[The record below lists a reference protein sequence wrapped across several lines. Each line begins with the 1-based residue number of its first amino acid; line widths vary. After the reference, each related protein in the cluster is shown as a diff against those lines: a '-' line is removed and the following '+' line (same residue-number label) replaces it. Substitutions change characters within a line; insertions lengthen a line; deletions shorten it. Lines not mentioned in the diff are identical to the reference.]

1 MDKEIRHDTYGTFE
15 TAAMHGAAHAL
26 TAPVRAIHHIVNPP
40 SRKTVELQGQMNK
53 WMMLALSATASF
65 MTTLDGSIVNIGLP
79 SIASTFHV
87 GISGATEWII
97 IGYLVVIAAV
107 LLTFG
112 RLADMIGRK
121 PIFLTGLI
129 VFILGSALSGL
140 APSLPLLILA
150 RLFQGIGGA
159 LIFSVNVAMITST
172 FPSRE
177 RGLALGLNTVV
188 ISLGVAAG
196 PTIGGFITQFL
207 TWRWIFYVN
216 VPICILL
223 LCAAF
228 YFYSEQKPQR
238 NLHERFDLIGATV
251 LAIGL
256 AALTLGLSFG
266 QEWGWLSTGTL
277 TALGISLL
285 MLSVGVYVEKHVE
298 DPIVNLG
305 LITNRVF
312 AFANI
317 SFILCMMALFAPG
330 FLLPF
335 YFEQLR
341 GFSIIQTGL
350 MMTPLPLMLAIVAP
364 LSGSLADRWGSRW
377 LSPVGLAIA
386 CFGLFLVS
394 QLNAQ
399 SSSWDIIWRLA
410 IIGIGQGLFQSPN
423 TRTMMGAAPSNAQ
436 GEASGLLATG
446 RVIGQS
452 MSVALTGTV
461 FAALGG
467 AAAGT
472 LLSSLQTHN
481 LPLTSIIGLQNTFVN
496 SFHIALLV
504 CATFAAFGIFTALA
518 RGNEKIATESKVKVG
533 CKRELNCLKG
543 SVYLKIGV
551 KDEDGGT

>member
-1 MDKEIRHDTYGTFE
+1 LFKKNSTVIGTIKEDKMHKELRHNTYRTFE
-15 TAAMHGAAHAL
+15 TASVNGAAHAI
-26 TAPVRAIHHIVNPP
+26 TAPIRAVHHAANPP
-40 SRKTVELQGQMNK
+40 SSKTGELQGQTNK
-53 WMMLALSATASF
+53 WIVLALAATATF

-79 SIASTFHV
+79 SIARTFQV

-97 IGYLVVIAAV
+97 IGYLVVIAAL

-121 PIFLTGLI
+121 PIFLTGLV

-140 APSLPLLILA
+140 APSLLLLILA

-172 FPSRE
+172 FPGRE
-177 RGLALGLNTVV
+177 RGLALGLNMVV
-188 ISLGVAAG
+188 VSLGVAAG
-196 PTIGGFITQFL
+196 PTIGGIITQYL
-207 TWRWIFYVN
+207 TWHWIFYVN
-216 VPICILL
+216 VPICMLL
-223 LCAAF
+223 LYAAF
-228 YFYSEQKPQR
+228 YFYSEQRPRRVQ
-238 NLHERFDLIGATV
+238 HERFDLIGATV

-277 TALGISLL
+277 TTLGISLL
-285 MLSVGVYVEKHVE
+285 MLSVGVYVEAHVE
-298 DPIVNLG
+298 HPIVNLG
-305 LITNRVF
+305 LVTNRVF

-317 SFILCMMALFAPG
+317 SFMLCMMALFAPG

-350 MMTPLPLMLAIVAP
+350 MMTPLPLMLAVVAP
-364 LSGSLADRWGSRW
+364 LSGSLADRLGSRW
-377 LSPVGLAIA
+377 LSPVGLAIV

-394 QLNAQ
+394 QINAQ

-410 IIGIGQGLFQSPN
+410 VTGIGQGLFQSPN
-423 TRTMMGAAPSNAQ
+423 TRTMMGAAPQNAQ

-446 RVIGQS
+446 RVIGQT

-472 LLSSLQTHN
+472 LLSSPQAHN
-481 LPLTSIIGLQNTFVN
+481 LPLTSISGLQNTFVS
-496 SFHIALLV
+496 SFQIALLV
-504 CATFAAFGIFTALA
+504 CAAFAALGIFTALA
-518 RGNEKIATESKVKVG
+518 RGNEKTAPKAK
-533 CKRELNCLKG
+533 
-543 SVYLKIGV
+543 
-551 KDEDGGT
+551 

>member
-1 MDKEIRHDTYGTFE
+1 M
-15 TAAMHGAAHAL
+15 
-26 TAPVRAIHHIVNPP
+26 
-40 SRKTVELQGQMNK
+40 
-53 WMMLALSATASF
+53 
-65 MTTLDGSIVNIGLP
+65 
-79 SIASTFHV
+79 
-87 GISGATEWII
+87 
-97 IGYLVVIAAV
+97 
-107 LLTFG
+107 
-112 RLADMIGRK
+112 
-121 PIFLTGLI
+121 
-129 VFILGSALSGL
+129 
-140 APSLPLLILA
+140 
-150 RLFQGIGGA
+150 
-159 LIFSVNVAMITST
+159 IFSVNVAMITST
-172 FPSRE
+172 FPCRE

-188 ISLGVAAG
+188 ISLGVATG
-196 PTIGGFITQFL
+196 PTLGGFITQFL

-223 LCAAF
+223 LLGAAL

-305 LITNRVF
+305 LVTNRVF
-312 AFANI
+312 AFATI

-341 GFSIIQTGL
+341 GFSLIQTGL

-377 LSPVGLAIA
+377 LSPAGLAIA

-399 SSSWDIIWRLA
+399 SSSWDSIWRLA
-410 IIGIGQGLFQSPN
+410 VIGIGQGLFQSPN
-423 TRTMMGAAPSNAQ
+423 TRSMMGVAPSNAQ

-452 MSVALTGTV
+452 MSVALTGTD

-481 LPLTSIIGLQNTFVN
+481 LPFMGISELQNTFVH

-504 CATFAAFGIFTALA
+504 CAAFAALGIFTALA
-518 RGNEKIATESKVKVG
+518 
-533 CKRELNCLKG
+533 
-543 SVYLKIGV
+543 
-551 KDEDGGT
+551 